1 MSQAKVLLSFTRS
14 LVLARI
20 LRDLGQEYGRDGCC
34 WMEGGREERKIA
46 SVPRLHISGLTTS
59 LWTGNHEL
67 EVACPPADIQLLC
80 CPTPPPPHTHP
91 TPPQGSCL
99 EIQLSSGRR
108 RCCLLSTHMSEVSA
122 VFLNQKITLSFV
134 SN

>member
-1 MSQAKVLLSFTRS
+1 MGEMGVVGWK
-14 LVLARI
+14 
-20 LRDLGQEYGRDGCC
+20 
-34 WMEGGREERKIA
+34 EGGRKERYPVFLDFTFLA
-46 SVPRLHISGLTTS
+46 SPTS

-91 TPPQGSCL
+91 SHPPQGSCL